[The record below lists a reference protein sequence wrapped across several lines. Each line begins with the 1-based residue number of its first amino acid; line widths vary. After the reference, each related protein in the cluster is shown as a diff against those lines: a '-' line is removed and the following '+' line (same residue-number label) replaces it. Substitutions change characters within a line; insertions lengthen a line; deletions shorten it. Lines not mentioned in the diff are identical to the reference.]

1 MKKTFLGMACLSVLF
16 GACSNEDV
24 SENVSD
30 VETITLSDFVDWSDF
45 EEVPE
50 CFTLHIYP
58 KDGSQP
64 STLFFTS
71 SEYNKSFTVPANG
84 YDVIGIACDEN
95 GIEGF
100 EMDFSTF
107 EGAYLKCVDNTV
119 LADMFTAT
127 RAYNAQ
133 STLRPKGGIKGMSYH
148 DNSGDTR
155 AYNATSTL
163 KPIKPIKTG
172 STSSSGD
179 TRAYSAGGTLKPTTT
194 IKTVTLFVTING
206 QNNAENIEE
215 FNAEVTNLSAGITLA
230 DSKPLNETIDQQLPM
245 ETWYVADTE
254 DENLTLVT
262 SFGTFG
268 QAVQEEEG
276 TRAYSATGRLT
287 PSTSIIRFQIAN
299 GVNKEVE
306 FDVTEQLASQLEEGK
321 SEIILNLDIEL

>member
-155 AYNATSTL
+155 AYSATNTL
-163 KPIKPIKTG
+163 KPSTFKTG

-179 TRAYSAGGTLKPTTT
+179 TRAYNATHTLKPTKP

-206 QNNAENIEE
+206 ENNAENIEV

-254 DENLTLVT
+254 DEKLTLVT

-268 QAVQEEEG
+268 QAVQEEGG
-276 TRAYSATGRLT
+276 TRAYSASQTLKPG
-287 PSTSIIRFQIAN
+287 SIRFQIAN

-306 FDVTEQLASQLEEGK
+306 FDITEQLASQLEEGK